1 MEASH
6 FKKIANITITVFYYK
21 VQTKL
26 NKMSDENKSSLPSS
40 EEDTTK
46 AQRVVKYNEKFNVP
60 EQTEEEEA
68 ETHENAEV
76 ENLADDSK
84 IKRKKSG
91 LQFAGLCH
99 KYIMAYFLKR
109 KQRKKKQGGIINNI
123 TDATYNVS

>member
-1 MEASH
+1 M
-6 FKKIANITITVFYYK
+6 N
-21 VQTKL
+21 
-26 NKMSDENKSSLPSS
+26 DENKSSLPSS
-40 EEDTTK
+40 EEDTTN

-91 LQFAGLCH
+91 L
-99 KYIMAYFLKR
+99 
-109 KQRKKKQGGIINNI
+109 
-123 TDATYNVS
+123 